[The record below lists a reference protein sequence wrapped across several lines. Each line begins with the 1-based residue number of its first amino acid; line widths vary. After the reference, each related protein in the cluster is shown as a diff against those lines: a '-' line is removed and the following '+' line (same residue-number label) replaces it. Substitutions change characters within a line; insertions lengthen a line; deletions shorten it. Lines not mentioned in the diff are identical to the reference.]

1 MLDALVLTVHLFSI
15 VIAVVVFWVTWVRA
29 HRSAFR
35 IGLLVYLAGT
45 ALWSIA
51 TVSRVVAQNPDWEAT
66 EAWIMPA
73 TALVVAGVRIG
84 FRALAV
90 PGWKPARI
98 DFLGFSLHPFMAL
111 VVASVW
117 PLHGYVVNV
126 DSQGKYDYGPVF
138 WVHVAL
144 SIALLVLTTSEVV
157 RSETARELVTG
168 RYRFVFASFVV
179 LPALASYYAAGIAG
193 PMGLDPVPWAFAVTS
208 LILWRTVVP
217 YQVVASAPIARSK
230 VFEEIADAVFVLDHD
245 GVIRDANPAA
255 LALAHAPGN
264 LNAYKGRS
272 LVQLWPHLAV
282 AAQRPGEHDVEI
294 AGQATVLDVTVTALR
309 DGNGA
314 RLGTAVVMRD
324 VTMAVNQRRELA
336 RLRAELAELVVRDVV
351 TGLHN
356 RRYADQALPEALA
369 RCRSKGTP
377 MSVVVLDVDHFKAVN
392 DTYGHSVGDRVL
404 HSLARVMLGEVPA
417 SSLARVGGEEF
428 LVMLPGLNA
437 QQAFDRAERLRQAC
451 ANVAVA
457 TREGAITVSVSA
469 GVATS
474 LHAHGSADKLIDD
487 ADRALYE
494 AKRSGRDR
502 TCAA

>member
-1 MLDALVLTVHLFSI
+1 MLDAVVLAGHVFSV
-15 VIAVVVFWVTWVRA
+15 VIAFVVWWVTWVRA
-29 HRSAFR
+29 HRSPFR
-35 IGLLVYLAGT
+35 VGLLVYLAGT
-45 ALWSIA
+45 AMWSLA
-51 TVSRVVAQNPDWEAT
+51 TMSRVVAEVPNYAAT

-73 TALVVAGVRIG
+73 TALVVAGIRIG

-90 PGWKPARI
+90 PGWKPVRI
-98 DFLGFSLHPFMAL
+98 DYLGFLLHPFLAL
-111 VVASVW
+111 VVASVG
-117 PLHGYVVNV
+117 PLHRYVVQV
-126 DSQGKYDYGPVF
+126 DGAGSYDYGPLF

-144 SIALLVLTTSEVV
+144 SLALLVLTTSELM
-157 RSETARELVTG
+157 RSETARELIIG
-168 RYRFVFASFVV
+168 RYRVVFASFVT
-179 LPALASYYAAGIAG
+179 LPALSSYYAAAIAG
-193 PMGLDPVPWAFAVTS
+193 PAGLDPVPWAFAITS
-208 LILWRTVVP
+208 LMLWRTVVP
-217 YQVVASAPIARSK
+217 YQIVANAPIARSK
-230 VFEEIADAVFVLDHD
+230 VFEEISDAVFVLDHD
-245 GVIRDANPAA
+245 EVIRDANPAA
-255 LALAHAPGN
+255 LALARATGQ
-264 LNAYKGRS
+264 LNSYKGRS
-272 LVQLWPHLAV
+272 LVQLWPQLSA
-282 AAQRPGEHDVEI
+282 AAQRPGEHDVELG
-294 AGQATVLDVTVTALR
+294 GQAMVLDVTITALR

-324 VTMAVNQRRELA
+324 VTLAVNQRRELA

-377 MSVVVLDVDHFKAVN
+377 MSVVVLDVDHFKSVN

-437 QQAFDRAERLRQAC
+437 KQAFQRAERLRQAC
-451 ANVAVA
+451 ATVAIA
-457 TREGAITVSVSA
+457 TREGPLTVSVSA

-474 LHAHGSADKLIDD
+474 LHGHGSADKLIDA